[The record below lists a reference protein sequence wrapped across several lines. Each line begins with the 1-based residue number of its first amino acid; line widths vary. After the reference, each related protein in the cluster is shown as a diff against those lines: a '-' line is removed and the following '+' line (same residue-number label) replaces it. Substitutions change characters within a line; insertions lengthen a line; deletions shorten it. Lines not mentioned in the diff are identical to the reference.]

1 MTSSRESSSDDST
14 FQFEQDRE
22 RKREKRRNKK
32 IKWKPTPEEEIR
44 PQLEETHRVIDPYR
58 DLTSRFHVKAKL
70 DAVTKCRNWLDAQD
84 FDIDDVD
91 LQSSRDVTKKL
102 RDSKGSTQIPP
113 ITALKAH
120 TSHQRSSRLD
130 DVSTSQKH
138 REAVDELLDELRGRR
153 FRGRRGAPRPTARCF
168 CADDEGAISDDVIPY
183 KPKIRFL
190 KTREV
195 NKASNEAGCNRCQLI
210 GYQQRLPGRPTTG
223 KWIYARKHRPGHF
236 LSTRRNPVNAS
247 WDVIQAI
254 KVLEVNGEAYTSKIL
269 NLMRNTFGWT
279 EMTLQELKAILK
291 HMKYRKAV
299 ASRVKQ
305 GVVIYSTKKGKFV
318 FEECH
323 RGCQHRY
330 NRDAQVAKR
339 EFYITKRRQQPS
351 IMTQLRSSNLKTF
364 EKFREDDSCL
374 F

>member
-91 LQSSRDVTKKL
+91 QQSSRDVTKKL

-236 LSTRRNPVNAS
+236 LSTRR
-247 WDVIQAI
+247 
-254 KVLEVNGEAYTSKIL
+254 SK
-269 NLMRNTFGWT
+269 
-279 EMTLQELKAILK
+279 
-291 HMKYRKAV
+291 
-299 ASRVKQ
+299 
-305 GVVIYSTKKGKFV
+305 
-318 FEECH
+318 
-323 RGCQHRY
+323 
-330 NRDAQVAKR
+330 
-339 EFYITKRRQQPS
+339 
-351 IMTQLRSSNLKTF
+351 
-364 EKFREDDSCL
+364 
-374 F
+374 

>member
-1 MTSSRESSSDDST
+1 MKDKYKNNVWKIYKKDEPRKKKLTRKERNERHQKVMTSSRESSSDDST

-44 PQLEETHRVIDPYR
+44 PQMEETHRVIDPYR

-91 LQSSRDVTKKL
+91 LQKGRLRFHQSPRLKL
-102 RDSKGSTQIPP
+102 TPVIN
-113 ITALKAH
+113 ALLVLMTSAH
-120 TSHQRSSRLD
+120 R
-130 DVSTSQKH
+130 KH

-195 NKASNEAGCNRCQLI
+195 NKASNEVGCNRCQLI
-210 GYQQRLPGRPTTG
+210 GY
-223 KWIYARKHRPGHF
+223 
-236 LSTRRNPVNAS
+236 
-247 WDVIQAI
+247 
-254 KVLEVNGEAYTSKIL
+254 
-269 NLMRNTFGWT
+269 
-279 EMTLQELKAILK
+279 
-291 HMKYRKAV
+291 
-299 ASRVKQ
+299 
-305 GVVIYSTKKGKFV
+305 
-318 FEECH
+318 
-323 RGCQHRY
+323 
-330 NRDAQVAKR
+330 
-339 EFYITKRRQQPS
+339 
-351 IMTQLRSSNLKTF
+351 
-364 EKFREDDSCL
+364 
-374 F
+374 